1 MVSKQLF
8 IFGNEN
14 SAYILKHNTFEKV
27 KNNRY
32 VNKDIKVFRHDERF
46 YAFLEKIKNNIV
58 TQQDYNNILRTNL
71 VNEDPNYVR
80 EVTSYDIDKNI
91 MCSIAKGS
99 NFDEFFLEDKN
110 DTNNRYSKLVYN
122 LDDFRE
128 IDIKSFSNEYVV
140 DTLITLNT
148 FANILNQK
156 TNNSYDNLSNLKI
169 LNKYENGKE
178 QKYFIL
184 SNDEKNLLVSEEF
197 VKNVIQAYYDID
209 LEDCLSKSKENIVQ
223 IDTNPKVQELTIQMK
238 EQRRLFHEFVKESPT
253 YLNNELLSNIVEPC
267 SIVMDFTKNP
277 IIGYIKCGAFIL
289 NKLEV
294 ESLKK
299 FNKVYDLGKGLIDNL
314 FEIKEELT
322 KGMFQELVKKY
333 IEDKVQDIVI
343 NNVPIK
349 ISDGASERELKNKEL
364 EKEESL
370 NKKSLNEKNLSE
382 IVNNID
388 EKDLNN
394 KKFVEYLVERFSQYE
409 CSTYFDLDNLKKD
422 PTQLVGLMQT
432 FNFEK
437 EELVNDISFSK
448 EDYNTNFQL

>member
-1 MVSKQLF
+1 MVSKKLF
-8 IFGNEN
+8 IFGKEKDI
-14 SAYILKHNTFEKV
+14 YILKENVFEEFLENAYENIDVKV
-27 KNNRY
+27 FNDNNRFKSFIKKLEY
-32 VNKDIKVFRHDERF
+32 NQVTQEDYKDI
-46 YAFLEKIKNNIV
+46 LE
-58 TQQDYNNILRTNL
+58 TNL

-110 DTNNRYSKLVYN
+110 NTNRYNKLLYN

-289 NKLEV
+289 NKLRV
-294 ESLKK
+294 ESLEK
-299 FNKVYDLGKGLIDNL
+299 FNKVYDLGKGLINNL
-314 FEIKEELT
+314 FETKEELT

-364 EKEESL
+364 EKEEDL
-370 NKKSLNEKNLSE
+370 NKKSLNKKNLSE

-394 KKFVEYLVERFSQYE
+394 KEFVEYLVERFSQYE